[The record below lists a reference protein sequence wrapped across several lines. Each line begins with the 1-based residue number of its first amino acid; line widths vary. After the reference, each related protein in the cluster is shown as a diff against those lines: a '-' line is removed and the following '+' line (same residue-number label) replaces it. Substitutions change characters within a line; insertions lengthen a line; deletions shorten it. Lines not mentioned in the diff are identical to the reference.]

1 MFCSIDSKFKVM
13 KHLLFYLRHIIY
25 KNVTTLPES
34 KRNRGNVTFYK
45 NIRLKKLILFKKH
58 GS

>member
-1 MFCSIDSKFKVM
+1 MFCSIDSKFKVT

-25 KNVTTLPES
+25 KNVTTLHDS

-58 GS
+58 GI